1 MGVDAGALGLMA
13 LARSSGADFSRVMTI
28 GRHRLNVSTDDLE
41 TFFRTRNRADL
52 AARASDGS
60 MEGYCEELLRVAF
73 GAEIVKSMDA
83 SDYEQADI
91 VHDMNTPLLSNEHYS
106 VVLDFGTLEHVFN
119 VPVALD
125 NIAALCAPGAHIL
138 HVLPSNNYVGH
149 GFYQFSPELFYQ
161 VYAPERGYEG
171 TRVFGAPASTPEVWY
186 EVKAPRDVGARVDI
200 TSRDQ
205 MHLLVLTRKVGEPVP
220 LVQKP
225 VQQSDYVQM
234 WKTDRK
240 VAKRERRSDLE
251 RFVRAALST
260 MRHRRKVARR
270 DVSSQRSDITPR
282 QVLTLTGTF

>member
-13 LARSSGADFSRVMTI
+13 LARSSGADFSRVVTI

-41 TFFRTRNRADL
+41 IFFRQRNRPDL
-52 AARASDGS
+52 AARVSDGS
-60 MEGYCEELLRVAF
+60 MEGYCEQLLKVAF
-73 GAEIVKSMDA
+73 GAECVKSIDA

-91 VHDMNTPLLSNEHYS
+91 VHDMNAPLLCNEHYS
-106 VVLDFGTLEHVFN
+106 IVLDFGTLEHVFN

-125 NIAALCAPGAHIL
+125 NVAALCSTGAHIL

-171 TRVFGAPASTPEVWY
+171 TRVFAAPASTPNVWY

-205 MHLLVLTRKVGEPVP
+205 MHLLVLTRKVGEPIP

-225 VQQSDYVQM
+225 VQQSDYVTM
-234 WKTDRK
+234 WKTERK
-240 VAKRERRSDLE
+240 VAKRERRSELE
-251 RFVRAALST
+251 RFIREAFNT

-270 DVSSQRSDITPR
+270 DVTSSREDVTAR
-282 QVLTLTGTF
+282 QVLALTGTF